1 MALSPVPL
9 KGGNVSTG
17 ASRSQAALAAASS
30 TEDGLPA
37 STHPFHAW
45 SRQWSYVCKS
55 GRGESDVRVNS
66 SLGGWRRVIYG
77 IGDPGQ
83 ALLAWP

>member
-1 MALSPVPL
+1 MAQVWQCLC
-9 KGGNVSTG
+9 
-17 ASRSQAALAAASS
+17 RSIPQSGCSAAASS

-45 SRQWSYVCKS
+45 SRQWSCVCKS
-55 GRGESDVRVNS
+55 GRGESNVRVNS
-66 SLGGWRRVIYG
+66 SLGAWRRVIYG
-77 IGDPGQ
+77 ISDPGQ